1 MLVTGL
7 LVGSIIVYILAMI
20 LFYQGGILE
29 SLLGLVVSTVLI
41 YVTCY
46 IYGMLPGVGPLVN
59 S

>member
-29 SLLGLVVSTVLI
+29 SLLGLVVGTVLI